1 MMETT
6 KIFTAGKEFVF
17 RKSVPIAEFC
27 GAVDAVV
34 NTVVSDT
41 DGYKPQIEELSIYM
55 TAMHLYAIGWENA
68 SAEEVW
74 ELMTDLAEADFWG
87 AAEALRF
94 VDACRYGI
102 QHKKNRHPFAALAES
117 VKSTLVNIGKNDPE
131 FLGNA
136 VKLLKEVAG
145 SIGGDM
151 T

>member
-1 MMETT
+1 MMETM
-6 KIFTAGKEFVF
+6 KILTAGKEFVF

-41 DGYKPQIEELSIYM
+41 DGYKPQIEELSIFM
-55 TAMHLYAIGWENA
+55 TMMHLYVVGWEKA
-68 SAEEVW
+68 TAEEAW
-74 ELMTDLAEADFWG
+74 ELMAGVDDADLWEAN
-87 AAEALRF
+87 EAMRF
-94 VDACRYGI
+94 VAACRSGI
-102 QHKKNRHPFAALAES
+102 HHKKNRHPFTALAES